1 MIRKLGLVLVSLA
14 AVLLAACGGG
24 GGAGGGG
31 GTVALD
37 QTYNADGL
45 SFKYPSGWVTEAAGD
60 GGPVYLANNQAA
72 LDAAKAST
80 STLNLAAGQQAVVI
94 FPIPAELASAMGST
108 NLVDLLKTM
117 SQSISGTE
125 GAPTFG
131 EPAEVTIGGKAG
143 ARMSGTG
150 DSADAQVIMLNL
162 GDSGYLMVFGVTP
175 KGDISKLE
183 PVLNGIAE
191 GASLTAATG

>member
-1 MIRKLGLVLVSLA
+1 MIRKSSLVLVCLA

-24 GGAGGGG
+24 GGGGGG
-31 GTVALD
+31 SVTLD

-45 SFKYPSGWVTEAAGD
+45 SFKYPSGWVTEGTGQDA
-60 GGPVYLANNQAA
+60 PVFLGNSQAA
-72 LDAAKAST
+72 LDAGKAS
-80 STLNLAAGQQAVVI
+80 SETLSLAAGQQVVTV
-94 FPIPAELASAMGST
+94 FPIPTELASMMGST
-108 NLVDLLKTM
+108 DVKQLLTTM
-117 SQSISGTE
+117 SQSIASTE

-131 EPAEVTIGGKAG
+131 EPTDVTLGGKAG

-150 DSADAQVIMLNL
+150 DNVDAQVIMLNL
-162 GDSGYLMVFGVTP
+162 GDTGYLMVFGVTP

-191 GASLTAATG
+191 SASLTPASG